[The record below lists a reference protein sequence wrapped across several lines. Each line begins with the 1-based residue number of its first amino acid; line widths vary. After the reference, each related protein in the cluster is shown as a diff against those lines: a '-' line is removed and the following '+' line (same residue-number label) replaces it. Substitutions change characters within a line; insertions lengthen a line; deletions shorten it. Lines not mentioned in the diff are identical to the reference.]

1 MRSGDKIAAATG
13 GGTTSSRLSI
23 SDIDKAP
30 DVLSSDVSPG
40 DAPGEGAVVVVA
52 PGPPPERATA
62 STLVVVE
69 PLDVVVTALVVA
81 VVGEV
86 VAARLVIAVPA
97 VVVVAPR
104 RVVVVIGAV
113 VVVIGAEVVVIGAV
127 VVVIGAAVVVVVG
140 SVVVVLAPR
149 AKVKALGWAKVP
161 YANNISSPEL
171 SSTVTLTASAR
182 SDGTA

>member
-23 SDIDKAP
+23 SDIEKAP

-52 PGPPPERATA
+52 PGPPPEKATA
-62 STLVVVE
+62 STFVVVE
-69 PLDVVVTALVVA
+69 LLDVVVTALVVA

-86 VAARLVIAVPA
+86 VAARLVVAVPA

-113 VVVIGAEVVVIGAV
+113 VVVIGAAVVVIG

-149 AKVKALGWAKVP
+149 AKVKALGWAEVP
-161 YANNISSPEL
+161 YANNKSSPEL

>member
-69 PLDVVVTALVVA
+69 PLDVVVTALVVV

-104 RVVVVIGAV
+104 RV
-113 VVVIGAEVVVIGAV
+113 VVVIGAV

>member
-69 PLDVVVTALVVA
+69 PLDVVVTALVVV

-127 VVVIGAAVVVVVG
+127 VVVIGAAVVG

-149 AKVKALGWAKVP
+149 AKVKALGWAEVP